1 MFANSMNQI
10 LLRES
15 VSTVSVIMI
24 TGVVGL
30 QSRLASDRDWTLGL
44 VERDYNFIAEQ
55 CSYFGGRVIKATDGG
70 VIATFKTATDA
81 VQCALDSQKTLTRAA
96 ASMQPKDILN
106 HAIGIHYGELV
117 VSGTE
122 ISGSGVVIANR
133 LQLGANW
140 GTIHIS
146 EAIYEQVRNVP
157 EQPISY
163 VGERYLLRVYQL
175 LPKGFSSAIPQLHPQ
190 SYVDLENTEIP
201 NELINSDPEAAR
213 HIFDQVI
220 EKLNQHSNINEI
232 KQIILF
238 ICLQK
243 WEVELPK
250 LQKINLKGLV
260 QELIEL
266 TGTISELNALVQDA
280 LSGLDT
286 HYLGVGTVILSTI
299 DCLYP
304 DYQPL
309 PQNIYEEVAQSL
321 TDPNKDILRI
331 KKLVFHVCRYDLPD
345 QYISSFSGAIQAIQQ
360 LYPNLETLRNR
371 LKLAIANKP
380 EYNEVVDMVVDE
392 LSAIYPTRSVAGA
405 TFIESIPAISN
416 TADHG
421 VNDSIPLVDSN
432 HGFANDNKVNQKSI
446 DQKIANLDLF
456 DLRLEII
463 KYLSPLRAKILIFST
478 LNNVAESTNES
489 ISAIRTFELDD
500 LLRDLFYAYK
510 NPKDLEVELNNT
522 AKQFKDVDEYEQAA
536 TVIMN
541 AVRSIYNQIGIA
553 S

>member
-1 MFANSMNQI
+1 MNPI
-10 LLRES
+10 LHRES
-15 VSTVSVIMI
+15 VSTLSVIMI

-30 QSRLASDRDWTLGL
+30 QSRLVSDRDWTLGL
-44 VERDYNFIAEQ
+44 LERDNNFFAEQ
-55 CSYFGGRVIKATDGG
+55 CSYFGGQVIKETDGRM
-70 VIATFKTATDA
+70 IATFKTAKDS

-96 ASMQPKDILN
+96 VSMQPRDILN

-117 VSGTE
+117 ISASE
-122 ISGSGVVIANR
+122 ITGSGVVIANR

-146 EAIYEQVRNVP
+146 EAIYEQVKNIL

-163 VGERYLLRVYQL
+163 VGERYLLRVYQI
-175 LPKGFSSAIPQLHPQ
+175 LPKGFSSSIPQLHPQ

-201 NELINSDPEAAR
+201 NDLINSDPEAAR
-213 HIFDQVI
+213 HIFDQVT
-220 EKLNQHSNINEI
+220 EKLNQQDNVNEI

-243 WEVELPK
+243 WEVELQK
-250 LQKINLKGLV
+250 LQKINLKGLL

-266 TGTISELNALVQDA
+266 TGTISELNALFQDT
-280 LSGLDT
+280 LSDLDP
-286 HYLGVGTVILSTI
+286 HYLGVGALILSTI

-345 QYISSFSGAIQAIQQ
+345 QYIASFSEAIQAVQQ

-405 TFIESIPAISN
+405 TSTESILAVSN

-421 VNDSIPLVDSN
+421 ANLLIPFIDSN
-432 HGFANDNKVNQKSI
+432 DGVADDNKIDQRSI
-446 DQKIANLDLF
+446 NQKIADLDLF

-500 LLRDLFYAYK
+500 LLRDLFYAYRS
-510 NPKDLEVELNNT
+510 PKQLEIELKNT

-541 AVRSIYNQIGIA
+541 AVRSIYNQLGIA
-553 S
+553 T